1 MARAKKEIS
10 LHAEAEMTIVLATV
24 AESFGVSMAEL
35 RGVTRNRGVVLPRQ
49 IAMYLAKQMTAAS
62 LQEIGN
68 EFGGKHHTTVMHSI
82 AKIDEQRR
90 MDKNLDRVVTKLME
104 KFRPPAT

>member
-1 MARAKKEIS
+1 
-10 LHAEAEMTIVLATV
+10 MTIVLATV
-24 AESFGVSMAEL
+24 AESFGLSMAEL
-35 RGVTRNRGVVLPRQ
+35 RGGTRSRAVVSPRHM
-49 IAMYLAKQMTAAS
+49 AMYFAKQMTAAS

-68 EFGGKHHTTVMHSI
+68 EFGGRHHTTVMHSI

-90 MDKNLDRVVTKLME
+90 MDKNLDRAVTKLME